1 MSANE
6 GLAALKIDRSRRR
19 SGIGSWLWLI
29 AILAVIAAIA
39 TPLVLQQLNVVE
51 VEVAT
56 ASKTTPGTKSDGA
69 APGGIALSAAGYVVA
84 DRQSVLAAKVT
95 GRLTKMNVAESQFVK
110 KDFVVAEVDH
120 TELDAMIAMTKSE
133 YQETQAEI
141 ERLKQLAI
149 QARKEVDAAR
159 APLQTY
165 DAQITEMKIMVADA
179 ERRLKRDT
187 ALAEGRA
194 LPASEVEDRV
204 TEVQM
209 AKAKIGTLDQRKAET
224 FQGIAVSE
232 TRALVADRAIG
243 VAQARGEMIQSRL
256 KVLDAQLKDYYV
268 HAPFDGVISEKAA
281 EVGEIVAPI
290 SVGGQMA
297 RGSVATLADWNS
309 LQAEVDVS
317 ETMIAKV
324 KPEMRAAI
332 TVDAIPDKVFP
343 GKVRRILPRAN
354 RSKATVQVRVDFIE
368 RDEKA
373 ILPEMGIRV
382 QFLDD
387 AAPQGMESGLVKA
400 QVVVP
405 QEAVLKE
412 GDGSVVWVI
421 AENQAMRRVVKTGA
435 VENGRIVILEGL
447 SAGERVAVRGGERIK
462 ADKQTVK
469 IVEPGA
475 GKPVGRQ

>member
-29 AILAVIAAIA
+29 AIFAVIAAIA
-39 TPLVLQQLNVVE
+39 TPLVLQQMNIVE
-51 VEVAT
+51 VQIAT
-56 ASKTTPGTKSDGA
+56 ASKTTPGTQSEGA
-69 APGGIALSAAGYVVA
+69 NPGGIALSAAGYVVA

-133 YQETQAEI
+133 YLETVAEV
-141 ERLKQLAI
+141 ERLKQLAA
-149 QARKEVDAAR
+149 QTRKEVEAAR

-165 DAQITEMKIMVADA
+165 DAQISEMQIMLTDA
-179 ERRLKRDT
+179 ERRLKRDK
-187 ALAEGRA
+187 ALADGRA

-209 AKAKIGTLDQRKAET
+209 AKAKIGTIDQRKIET
-224 FQGIAVSE
+224 AQTIAVSE
-232 TRALVADRAIG
+232 TRALVADRSVN
-243 VAQARGEMIQSRL
+243 VAQARGEMIQNRL
-256 KVLDAQLKDYYV
+256 KVLDAQLKDYFV

-324 KPEMRAAI
+324 KPGMRAAI
-332 TVDAIPDKVFP
+332 TVDAIPDKMFP

-405 QEAVLKE
+405 QEAVVKE
-412 GDGSVVWVI
+412 SAGTIVWVI
-421 AENQAMRRVVKTGA
+421 AENQAMRRTVKTGA
-435 VENGRIVILEGL
+435 TENNRTVILEGI
-447 SAGERVAVRGGERIK
+447 SAGERVAVRGMDRIT
-462 ADKQTVK
+462 ADKQPVK
-469 IVEPGA
+469 VVEPTTA
-475 GKPVGRQ
+475 KPEGRQ